1 MEGRGVTKERDMLWT
16 TGKPYRRGDVV
27 YATVTKNPGLFTRLW
42 CWLTRRPLPT
52 ASGTVTVVY
61 ECIEGHEGA

>member
-27 YATVTKNPGLFTRLW
+27 YATFTNKPGLFTRLW
-42 CWLTRRPLPT
+42 CWLTRRPLPK
-52 ASGTVTVVY
+52 AKR
-61 ECIEGHEGA
+61 